1 MGRDTRP
8 SAMACD
14 PRCRAYTLAAMLPAL
29 AHIDAWIFDLDNTLY
44 PASARSVLAHRP
56 ADDRVCRRAAGVE
69 PEEAFRIQKTYF
81 HAHGTT
87 LAGLMAEHD
96 VDPAA
101 FLSYVHD
108 IEMDVLEADA
118 PLAAAL
124 AKLPGRKLVF
134 TNGDKP
140 YALKVLDRL
149 GLGSHFEAVHDITA
163 MGLVPKP
170 QPSAY
175 AGLCAAFDIDP
186 TRAIFFED
194 MARNLIPAKAIG
206 MTTVWV
212 DNGSEQGP
220 EAAREHIDY
229 TVHALT
235 PWLTSILEE

>member
-1 MGRDTRP
+1 MGLLPGLATGSP
-8 SAMACD
+8 
-14 PRCRAYTLAAMLPAL
+14 RAYTLAAMLPAL

-44 PASARSVLAHRP
+44 PASANLFAHI
-56 ADDRVCRRAAGVE
+56 DRRMTAFIGDLLGVDR
-69 PEEAFRIQKTYF
+69 EEAFRIQKSYF

-87 LAGLMAEHD
+87 LAGLMAEHQ

-101 FLSYVHD
+101 FLDYVHD
-108 IEMDVLEADA
+108 IEMDVLEEDA
-118 PLAAAL
+118 PLAAAI

-149 GLGSHFEAVHDITA
+149 GLGGQFEAVHDIHA

-175 AGLCAAFDIDP
+175 AGLCSAFDIDP

-194 MARNLIPAKAIG
+194 MARNLAPAKAIG

-220 EAAREHIDY
+220 EGAREHIDY

-235 PWLTSILEE
+235 PWLISILEE

>member
-1 MGRDTRP
+1 MGHG
-8 SAMACD
+8 AACGHGAS
-14 PRCRAYTLAAMLPAL
+14 RLHAAAMLPAL

-44 PASARSVLAHRP
+44 PASANLFAHIDRRMTQFVGDLLGLDP
-56 ADDRVCRRAAGVE
+56 A
-69 PEEAFRIQKTYF
+69 EAFRVQKEYF

-87 LAGLMAEHD
+87 LAGLMAGHD

-101 FLSYVHD
+101 FLAYVHD
-108 IEMDVLEADA
+108 IEMDVLEQDA

-149 GLGSHFEAVHDITA
+149 GLGGHFEAVHDITA

-175 AGLCAAFDIDP
+175 AGLCAAFNIDP
-186 TRAIFFED
+186 SRAIFFED
-194 MARNLIPAKAIG
+194 MARNLVPAKAIG

-220 EAAREHIDY
+220 EAARDHIDY

-235 PWLTSILEE
+235 PWLTSILED

>member
-1 MGRDTRP
+1 MGKLDFAGSDRGWDGCVGDG
-8 SAMACD
+8 AACGHGAS
-14 PRCRAYTLAAMLPAL
+14 RLHAAAMLPAL

-44 PASARSVLAHRP
+44 PASANLFEHIDRRMTQFVGDLLGVDP
-56 ADDRVCRRAAGVE
+56 A
-69 PEEAFRIQKTYF
+69 EAFRVQKEYF

-101 FLSYVHD
+101 FLAYVHD

-149 GLGSHFEAVHDITA
+149 GLGAHFEAVHDITA

-175 AGLCAAFDIDP
+175 AGCA
-186 TRAIFFED
+186 R
-194 MARNLIPAKAIG
+194 R
-206 MTTVWV
+206 
-212 DNGSEQGP
+212 S
-220 EAAREHIDY
+220 
-229 TVHALT
+229 
-235 PWLTSILEE
+235 TSIRRARSSSRTWRAT